1 MRQSST
7 LAMLKLLEA
16 GEDHTGHQFEALK
29 ALEEGRPFEV
39 CGGSGRATPLE
50 MAQCIERL
58 ALGGRVPKTA
68 GSMAIV
74 QSQPR
79 LLDAAL
85 ALGQGSAEIYS
96 YSVTARHG
104 DSRHIRASCKS

>member
-1 MRQSST
+1 MKY
-7 LAMLKLLEA
+7 A
-16 GEDHTGHQFEALK
+16 
-29 ALEEGRPFEV
+29 EEVVVQRLWKWLNACTF
-39 CGGSGRATPLE
+39 L
-50 MAQCIERL
+50 ERL